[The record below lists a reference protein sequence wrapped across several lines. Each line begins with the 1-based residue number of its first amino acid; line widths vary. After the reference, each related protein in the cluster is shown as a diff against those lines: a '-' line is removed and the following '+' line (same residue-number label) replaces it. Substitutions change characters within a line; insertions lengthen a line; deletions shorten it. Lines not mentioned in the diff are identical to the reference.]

1 MFFSSYNFRNKF
13 LLCCR
18 SMTDIVNNPR
28 RILTVLFCTL
38 LLDMIGVGM
47 LIPIIPSL
55 FTDATSPSF
64 LLDGFS
70 VTEQYF
76 VAGLITAVFSFMQF
90 IAAPILGELSDMF
103 GRKKLLTLGVGML
116 AVSQLL
122 FAVGITFA
130 SIGILIFARALGGI
144 AGANFSIAQ
153 AVIADVTAPEKRA
166 QNFGLIGAAFGVGF
180 VLGPLLGGV
189 LAGAT
194 GNPAVPFI
202 FAGVL
207 GMVNVLSI
215 TLFLPETN
223 HHRAPK
229 GKVSF
234 LKGWH
239 NITAAFKDKE
249 VRPIYAVSFL
259 VMLGFGF
266 YTSFSSIYLSERF
279 FFSESEVGTYFAS
292 VGIWIIVSQLV
303 LVRYLAAR
311 YSSRTLLLCASPILA
326 LCIFLYPFIP
336 SVLLLYI
343 IIPFIAASFG
353 LISTAIP
360 ALVSQGAD
368 KDKQGAA
375 LGINGSLQALS
386 QGTAPLLAGLG
397 AGFFSLSMPF
407 ALGTILILLAF
418 FIVFSFTRAVK

>member
-1 MFFSSYNFRNKF
+1 
-13 LLCCR
+13 
-18 SMTDIVNNPR
+18 MTDIVNNPR
-28 RILTVLFCTL
+28 RILTILFCTL
-38 LLDMIGVGM
+38 LLDMVGVGM

-70 VTEQYF
+70 ITEQF
-76 VAGLITAVFSFMQF
+76 LVAGLITAIFSFTQL

-116 AVSQLL
+116 ALSQLL
-122 FAVGITFA
+122 FAVGIAFT
-130 SIGILIFARALGGI
+130 SIAVLIFARALGGI

-153 AVIADVTAPEKRA
+153 AVIADVTPPEKRA

-202 FAGVL
+202 FAGIL
-207 GMVNVLSI
+207 GIFNVLSI

-223 HHRAPK
+223 HHRTPK
-229 GKVSF
+229 GKVSL
-234 LKGWH
+234 LKAGH
-239 NITAAFKDKE
+239 NIKAAFKDKE

-266 YTSFSSIYLSERF
+266 YTSFSSIYLTERF
-279 FFSESEVGTYFAS
+279 SFSESEVGTYFAV
-292 VGIWIIVSQLV
+292 VGIWIIVAQLV

-311 YSSRTLLLCASPILA
+311 YSSRTLLLSAAPILS

-343 IIPFIAASFG
+343 IIPFIAGSFG

-397 AGFFSLSMPF
+397 AGFFSISLPF
-407 ALGTILILLAF
+407 FTGTILILLAF
-418 FIVFSFTRAVK
+418 LIVWNFTKSVVKVG

>member
-1 MFFSSYNFRNKF
+1 
-13 LLCCR
+13 
-18 SMTDIVNNPR
+18 MTDIVNNPR

-38 LLDMIGVGM
+38 LLDMVGVGM

-70 VTEQYF
+70 VTEQF
-76 VAGLITAVFSFMQF
+76 LVAGLITAVYSLTQL

-116 AVSQLL
+116 ALSQLL
-122 FAVGITFA
+122 FAVGIALT
-130 SIGILIFARALGGI
+130 SIAVLIFARALGGI

-153 AVIADVTAPEKRA
+153 AVIADVTPPEKRA

-207 GMVNVLSI
+207 GIFNVLSI
-215 TLFLPETN
+215 TWFLPETN

-229 GKVSF
+229 GKVSMF
-234 LKGWH
+234 KAGH
-239 NITAAFKDKE
+239 NIIAAFKDKD

-259 VMLGFGF
+259 VMMGFGL
-266 YTSFSSIYLSERF
+266 YTSFSSIYLTERF
-279 FFSESEVGTYFAS
+279 SFSESAVGTYFAV

-311 YSSRTLLLCASPILA
+311 YSSRTLLLLAAPILS

-397 AGFFSLSMPF
+397 AGFFNISLPF
-407 ALGTILILLAF
+407 FAGTVLILLAF
-418 FIVFSFTRAVK
+418 FIVYSFTRAVRVG